1 MEISTTPGIVLIR
14 RCGREWCRTAH
25 KSITRKRSKM
35 HRRADMTLMRR
46 MGRFATISS
55 PLDKPGQCI
64 YLHFTHYM
72 LVYSLIAFRIKF
84 ISPIISLQSQYELD
98 QSSVVRC
105 SRRLSLPTLIDPT
118 LKWKWSGMQRGCVG
132 WAQCRQTACDDHM
145 DKCYSHY
152 GTFPETC
159 TLVQHRQNLKM
170 SMGRGRSHGQRP
182 GNLGCTSGC
191 GWGVPIRQT
200 SAGSAL
206 ARPGGKRFPKL
217 VLWE

>member
-1 MEISTTPGIVLIR
+1 
-14 RCGREWCRTAH
+14 
-25 KSITRKRSKM
+25 
-35 HRRADMTLMRR
+35 MRR

-84 ISPIISLQSQYELD
+84 IPPIISLQSQYELD

-118 LKWKWSGMQRGCVG
+118 LKWKCSGMQRGCVG
-132 WAQCRQTACDDHM
+132 WAQRRQIACDAHM
-145 DKCYSHY
+145 DKYYSHY
-152 GTFPETC
+152 RTFPETC
-159 TLVQHRQNLKM
+159 TLVHHRPNLIM
-170 SMGRGRSHGQRP
+170 SMERGRSHGQRP
-182 GNLGCTSGC
+182 GNSDRTSAC
-191 GWGVPIRQT
+191 GWGVPTRQT

-206 ARPGGKRFPKL
+206 ASPGGTRFPKL
-217 VLWE
+217 VLWEYLYRAWYL